1 MRGELSWG
9 HRGSGQFGQEL
20 QGGRHGSFRYVGL
33 CKDSA
38 GQLAEVGPGSSWSV
52 EGPKG
57 QEREAPGQGWLWPEL
72 AEPGSDGQ
80 ETRAQY
86 EGQGRGCRQ
95 LGRGEPARHREGE
108 QLGLDR

>member
-9 HRGSGQFGQEL
+9 RRGRGQFGQEL
-20 QGGRHGSFRYVGL
+20 QGGSHGSCRCVGL

-38 GQLAEVGPGSSWSV
+38 GQLAEVGQRSSWSV
-52 EGPKG
+52 EGPKVG
-57 QEREAPGQGWLWPEL
+57 EKEAQGQGWLWPEL

-86 EGQGRGCRQ
+86 EGQGRGRRQ